1 MSETLAGTLALVRL
15 GLRRDRWLLP
25 VWVLGFAVVAYST
38 ALAGAELY
46 PDVRSR
52 IEAAN
57 ALNATA
63 SMVAMFGRIYD
74 PASLG
79 ALSLIKYTAFMTA
92 ILAVL
97 MAILVIRHTRSD
109 EESGR
114 LELLSGG
121 RLGRDAPLAAA
132 LSIALGASLGVGL
145 LSAAALAA
153 GGLPAAGSLAFGLG
167 WAATGMAFSAAA
179 GVAAQLTASARA
191 ATGISVGTIA
201 VTYALRAV
209 GDLAEPGPSFLS
221 WLSPIGW
228 NQQVRAFAGDRWW
241 VLALPVALCVLLVP
255 AAFALRARRD
265 LGAGL
270 RDERPGPAVGSIGG
284 VWALAVRLQFRVWL
298 AWAVAFVVFGVVIG
312 SLISNVAEML
322 SSPSA
327 QDLVKLLGGASALRD
342 AFLAAEISVMGL
354 IAAAYGV
361 AATNHLRNEETAG
374 HAEALLATATSRRR
388 WASSHFGFA
397 LGGTAVLMALA
408 GVSIGAGA
416 ALAVQDA
423 GLVGRATA
431 ASLAQIPA
439 AWVLAGVALAV
450 FGWIPRLAAAVWG
463 VLLAFVA
470 LGEFG
475 VLWNAPG
482 WLMDLSPFRH
492 SPLLPVGP
500 DAAPALLGLTVVA
513 AALAALGYL
522 GWRRR
527 DLPA

>member
-1 MSETLAGTLALVRL
+1 MPETLAGTGALVRL

-25 VWVLGFAVVAYST
+25 MWLAGFTVVAYST
-38 ALAGAELY
+38 ALSGAELF
-46 PDVRSR
+46 PDLRSR
-52 IEAAN
+52 IEAAT

-97 MAILVIRHTRSD
+97 MAVLMIRHTRAD

-114 LELLSGG
+114 LELLAGG

-132 LSIALGASLGVGL
+132 LIIGATTSLGVGL
-145 LSAAALAA
+145 LSAGALAA
-153 GGLPAAGSLAFGLG
+153 GALPATGSLAFGLG
-167 WAATGMAFSAAA
+167 WAATGLAFSAVA
-179 GVAAQLTASARA
+179 GVAAQVTASARA
-191 ATGISVGTIA
+191 AIGLSIGVVA

-228 NQQVRAFAGDRWW
+228 NQQIRAFAGDRWW
-241 VLALPVALCVLLVP
+241 VLVLPVALSVLLIP

-270 RDERPGPAVGSIGG
+270 RDERPGPAVGSVTGI
-284 VWALAVRLQFRVWL
+284 WTLAVRLQYRVWL
-298 AWAVAFVVFGVVIG
+298 AWAAAFVMFGLVIG
-312 SLISNVAEML
+312 SLVGNVADML
-322 SSPSA
+322 TSPNA
-327 QDLVKLLGGASALRD
+327 QELVRQLGGASALQE
-342 AFLAAEISVMGL
+342 AFLSAEISIMGL
-354 IAAAYGV
+354 LAAAYGV
-361 AATNHLRNEETAG
+361 AATNHLRSEESAG
-374 HAEALLATATSRRR
+374 HTEALLGTAVTRSH
-388 WASSHFGFA
+388 WASSHYGFA
-397 LGGTAVLMALA
+397 LAGVALLMLLA

-416 ALAVQDA
+416 ALAVHEPV
-423 GLVGRATA
+423 LIGRATV

-439 AWVLAGVALAV
+439 AWVLAGIALAA
-450 FGWIPRLAAAVWG
+450 FGWVPRLAGAVWG

-470 LGEFG
+470 LGDFG

-482 WLMDLSPFRH
+482 WLMELSPFRH
-492 SPLLPVGP
+492 SPLLPVSA
-500 DAAPALLGLTVVA
+500 DAVPALLGLTS
-513 AALAALGYL
+513 LAAGLAAVGYL

-527 DLPA
+527 DLAS